1 VKPLTPEQQDAVN
14 RLHHLLGDKR
24 PDEREVRRVW
34 QKLDES
40 TTNPFQRMI
49 LQNLHTALRNLRS
62 DEVSDLQAI
71 LGSWGDTMNDE
82 ETLGF
87 LRALKINGRILI
99 PFE

>member
-14 RLHHLLGDKR
+14 RLHDLLGEKR
-24 PDEREVRRVW
+24 PDELEVRRVW

-40 TTNPFQRMI
+40 TTNPFQRLI
-49 LQNLHTALRNLRS
+49 LANIHTRLRLLRN
-62 DEVSDLQAI
+62 DQVADMQAI

-87 LRALKINGRILI
+87 LRELNIHGKILI
-99 PFE
+99 PFK